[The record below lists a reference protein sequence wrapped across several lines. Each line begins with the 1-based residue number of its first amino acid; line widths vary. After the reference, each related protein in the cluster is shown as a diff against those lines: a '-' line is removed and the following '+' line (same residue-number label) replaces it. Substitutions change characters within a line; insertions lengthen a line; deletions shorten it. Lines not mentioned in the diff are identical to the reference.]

1 MEELEGSVQSW
12 SREERWLKR
21 GKKRAK
27 MRANVVDL
35 QIVRAVDMKLLGAG
49 VDRN

>member
-1 MEELEGSVQSW
+1 MEELEDSVPSW

-21 GKKRAK
+21 GEERAK
-27 MRANVVDL
+27 VRANVADL
-35 QIVRAVDMKLLGAG
+35 QIVRAVDMKPLGAG